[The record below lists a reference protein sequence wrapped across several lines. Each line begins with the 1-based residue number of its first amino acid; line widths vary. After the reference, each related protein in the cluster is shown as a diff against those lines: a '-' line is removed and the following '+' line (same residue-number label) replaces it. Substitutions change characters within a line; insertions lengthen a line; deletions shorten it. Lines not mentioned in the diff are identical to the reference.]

1 MENFLYVL
9 LALAIFAAGVIGE
22 RLRASGAWKFSVT
35 TQKPVKKKSSG
46 KKRNKPAPAA
56 AGAPAG
62 KRGRP
67 RKETEPAL

>member
-1 MENFLYVL
+1 METILYVV
-9 LALAIFAAGVIGE
+9 LALAIFAAGIIGE
-22 RLRASGAWKFSVT
+22 RLRASGALKFSVI
-35 TQKPVKKKSSG
+35 QAKPAKKKASG

-56 AGAPAG
+56 TGAPAG